1 MSAQPDHNDIEKL
14 MSSTKLNGR
23 TIKEWKEDCE
33 TFYLE
38 KLDAEKLKDKLE
50 SEIIRLEI
58 HFLKP
63 RKLSGILSREEFQES
78 KFDWNRLVAC
88 MEFVTQCPNGRDCAH
103 APYIA
108 LFATKI

>member
-50 SEIIRLEI
+50 SEIIRLE
-58 HFLKP
+58 
-63 RKLSGILSREEFQES
+63 
-78 KFDWNRLVAC
+78 N
-88 MEFVTQCPNGRDCAH
+88 
-103 APYIA
+103 A
-108 LFATKI
+108 LFEAKKIIRHIEQRRVPREQV